1 MLILSHASENRRKNP
16 DEGEDGE
23 HPSDSNY
30 SDSEV
35 SSESESE
42 YAAEDTSTENDDDDD
57 DDVEEEEEEEE
68 EKSRTEESPIYEDF
82 MPDNKAP
89 NNSVAAT
96 DSTPATSDIDEA
108 LNRILSKYILIKKSD
123 QEAEA
128 EVEADETPE
137 PVTKPESKKVIKRK
151 SGVET
156 QPPPSAGPEPKKA
169 KQSQQSQR
177 KNLTQISKSLSL
189 LSQKVNKALEN
200 V

>member
-16 DEGEDGE
+16 DEGEDEE

-57 DDVEEEEEEEE
+57 VEEEEEEEEEE

>member
-16 DEGEDGE
+16 DEGEDEE

-57 DDVEEEEEEEE
+57 VEEEEEEEE
-68 EKSRTEESPIYEDF
+68 EEETSRTEESPIYEDF

-108 LNRILSKYILIKKSD
+108 LNRILSKYIMIKKSD

-156 QPPPSAGPEPKKA
+156 QHPPSAGPEPKKA

>member
-16 DEGEDGE
+16 DEGEDEE

-57 DDVEEEEEEEE
+57 DVEEEEEEEEE